1 MIIKKIK
8 AQKSAKSRA
17 GQASRAR
24 SLIGYVCG
32 EHNDERLDKVL
43 FYGGHGFIGDSMQ
56 AWQEEMALLATEA
69 RIRSTPIDHWIL
81 SWRDNEVPTRE
92 QITEAIDVFLK
103 ELGIEKEEQYQYVYA
118 LHKNTRNVHLHIVL
132 NRTHPVTQKVHS
144 AQNDYFAAQRA
155 AALIEH
161 IQGWQPEKGARFV
174 VEVANN
180 GELHCR
186 PKQLQDPDIKTN
198 PSSKALDFERRTGQ
212 KSNVRELL
220 EDKALANAIKTA
232 TSWEELHHR
241 LHELGAWYGKSGSG
255 ATLYYKGQF
264 WKASELGRFASLG
277 NLKKK
282 LGEFTPSPYDRPTTA
297 VNNAPTPQPLKKVA
311 TTEWQ
316 RYCTER
322 QQDPKT
328 APDFYQWLQ
337 KEANPLVAEQW
348 LRASPNDDPVPL
360 SAPPPTQPPTREI
373 PTEDV
378 YAIHKAFVARNKSR
392 VDESIIDGEIALRMR
407 ANGYKPEEIIKAIKK
422 SSKKYKLMK
431 SDPEYYTE
439 RITQYAFSPYSTLML
454 SKDPKLAVQWRHEL
468 TRTIKTK
475 FPRRLGEG
483 DRRVTTAG
491 ERAQQQR
498 DRER

>member
-8 AQKSAKSRA
+8 AQKSAKSRT

-32 EHNDERLDKVL
+32 EHNDAEKVL
-43 FYGGHGFIGDSMQ
+43 FYGGHGFIGDSIR

-92 QITEAIDVFLK
+92 QITEAIDIFLK
-103 ELGIEKEEQYQYVYA
+103 QLGIEKEEQYQYVYA

-161 IQGWQPEKGARFV
+161 RQGWQSEKGARFI
-174 VEVANN
+174 VEIGKD
-180 GELHCR
+180 GEPHCR
-186 PKQLQDPDIKTN
+186 PKQRQDPDIKTN

-220 EDKALANAIKTA
+220 EDKALANAIKNA

-241 LHELGAWYGKSGSG
+241 LHELGAWYGKSGGG

-277 NLKKK
+277 NFKKK

-297 VNNAPTPQPLKKVA
+297 VDNAPTPQPLKKVA
-311 TTEWQ
+311 ATEWK
-316 RYCTER
+316 RYQEER
-322 QQDPKT
+322 T
-328 APDFYQWLQ
+328 SPDFYEWLQ
-337 KEANPLVAEQW
+337 KEADPLVAEQW

-360 SAPPPTQPPTREI
+360 STPPPTQPPTRAIPLAAVYEI
-373 PTEDV
+373 HRAHVKRTNSVPST
-378 YAIHKAFVARNKSR
+378 
-392 VDESIIDGEIALRMR
+392 VDESIIDSEIALRMR
-407 ANGYKPEEIIKAIKK
+407 ANGYEQEEVVAAITACSDKYKRLTTDSAYYEERIKK
-422 SSKKYKLMK
+422 
-431 SDPEYYTE
+431 
-439 RITQYAFSPYSTLML
+439 YAFSPAGDLTL
-454 SKDPKLAVQWRHEL
+454 SQKPELAEKWRREL
-468 TRTIKTK
+468 RKTVK
-475 FPRRLGEG
+475 QL
-483 DRRVTTAG
+483 AG
-491 ERAQQQR
+491 RFTKEEERAQPQR
-498 DRER
+498 DWER

>member
-8 AQKSAKSRA
+8 AQKSAKSRT

-24 SLIGYVCG
+24 TLIGYVCG
-32 EHNDERLDKVL
+32 EHNDESLPRTPGEEKVL
-43 FYGGHGFIGDSMQ
+43 FYGGQGFIGDSLK

-81 SWRDNEVPTRE
+81 SWRENEVPTRE

-103 ELGIEKEEQYQYVYA
+103 QLGIDKEEQYQYVYA

-132 NRTHPVTQKVHS
+132 NRTHPVTHKVHS
-144 AQNDYFAAQRA
+144 VEFAYKAAQRA

-174 VEVANN
+174 VEVDNN

-186 PKQLQDPDIKTN
+186 PKTESLDEEEIKTN
-198 PSSKALDFERRTGQ
+198 PSSKAQDFERRTGQ

-311 TTEWQ
+311 ATEWK
-316 RYCTER
+316 RYQEER
-322 QQDPKT
+322 T
-328 APDFYQWLQ
+328 SPDFYQWLQ
-337 KEANPLVAEQW
+337 KEADPLVAEQW

-360 SAPPPTQPPTREI
+360 STLTERQISPPTREI
-373 PTEDV
+373 PTEAV
-378 YAIHKAFVARNKSR
+378 YAIHKAFVARSKSR
-392 VDESIIDGEIALRMR
+392 LDESIIDSEIALRMR
-407 ANGYKPEEIIKAIKK
+407 ANGYKPEEIIKAIKN
-422 SSKKYKLMK
+422 SSNKYKLMK

-454 SKDPKLAVQWRHEL
+454 SKDPKLAMQWRHEL
-468 TRTIKTK
+468 TSTIRTYLE
-475 FPRRLGEG
+475 RR
-483 DRRVTTAG
+483 
-491 ERAQQQR
+491 ERNLFERGSAQQQK